1 MCKEKLCNVCV
12 KYYRCLVV
20 IKDYEVLL
28 MDELKK
34 FFIVMEIRKV
44 CNIYVEE
51 IIRYYC

>member
-1 MCKEKLCNVCV
+1 MCKEKLCNMCV

-20 IKDYEVLL
+20 MKDYEVLL

-34 FFIVMEIRKV
+34 FFIVMEIRKL
-44 CNIYVEE
+44 CYIYVEE